1 MHQAVR
7 QKEILQTPPLEEYFK
22 AGETWDREVFSNMQ
36 QSRNRAWL
44 LSFISMGIAILS
56 LLTLVLILPLKTFEP
71 YIVTVDRST
80 GYLEVTKGLVAGN
93 LTQDEAITEANLVKY
108 VSARESYNPAILRE
122 NYDLVSLLST
132 GKALGEYRS
141 LWDGKNP
148 NNPSIVFGK
157 QTNIDIKIQSVSFI
171 SDKIASVRFLRE
183 LHESNQI
190 KTSRWNAVIEFQY
203 SQKPL
208 KMADRF
214 SNPLGFQAVSYRINP
229 EVLETIR

>member
-1 MHQAVR
+1 MIQN
-7 QKEILQTPPLEEYFK
+7 KEFEQYKE
-22 AGETWDREVFSNMQ
+22 AGETWDRELFANMH
-36 QSRNRAWL
+36 QSRNRAWI
-44 LSFISMGIAILS
+44 LSFVCMGISILS
-56 LLTLVLILPLKTFEP
+56 LITLVLILPLKTFEP

-80 GYLEVTKGLVAGN
+80 GYLEVTRGLTQGN
-93 LTQDEAITEANLVKY
+93 LTQDEAITDANLVKY

-132 GKALGEYRS
+132 NKALTEFRS

-148 NNPSIVFGK
+148 NNPSVIYGK

-171 SDKIASVRFLRE
+171 GDNTASIRFLRE
-183 LHESNQI
+183 LHDNNQI
-190 KTSRWNAVIEFQY
+190 KTSSWNAVIEFQY

-214 SNPLGFQAVSYRINP
+214 SNPLGFQVLSYRINP